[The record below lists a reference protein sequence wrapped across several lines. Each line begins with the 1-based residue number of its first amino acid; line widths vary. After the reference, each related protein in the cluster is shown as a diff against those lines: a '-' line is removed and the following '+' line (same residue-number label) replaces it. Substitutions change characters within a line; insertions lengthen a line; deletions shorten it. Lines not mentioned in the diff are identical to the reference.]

1 MIAINGLTL
10 STGRLEDAKDIIRSF
25 SLYEKDGLIP
35 NMFPGKGQEPLYN
48 TVDAS
53 LWFIN
58 AVYNYLLY
66 ANSYEALEFVEKEV
80 YKTIKI

>member
-35 NMFPGKGQEPLYN
+35 NMFPGKRTRATL
-48 TVDAS
+48 
-53 LWFIN
+53 
-58 AVYNYLLY
+58 
-66 ANSYEALEFVEKEV
+66 
-80 YKTIKI
+80 